1 MFIIIGHDK
10 KAEQVMV
17 HDTLDHTTTPA
28 NYAILRK
35 VVNKGY
41 IVKGLD
47 ERGNIICNEPNVLME
62 LKVLLQPIITK
73 ALLLRLDN
81 RKIIEL
87 IFPIC
92 ARYGLAEDF
101 YDLDVDIEKL
111 IVSFYLTGQF
121 LLFKENCIEQLHSIK
136 HTKDFNKLNKKT
148 RIMLKELYKIPLST
162 NHSDLI
168 VNKISNLES
177 SYFVGLKCGVT
188 LHIIMWPYKQD
199 YTIELANQQ
208 NNEAFRYYLRS
219 LAKYEPENSYF
230 IYSLKQQNYY
240 PSGIVAPIL
249 YVR

>member
-10 KAEQVMV
+10 KAAQVMV
-17 HDTLDHTTTPA
+17 HDTSDHTTTPA

-35 VVNKGY
+35 VINKGY
-41 IVKGLD
+41 IVKGVD
-47 ERGNIICNEPNVLME
+47 TRGNIICNEPNVLME

-73 ALLLRLDN
+73 ALLFRLDN
-81 RKIIEL
+81 MKIIEL

-92 ARYGLAEDF
+92 ANYGLAEDF
-101 YDLDVDIEKL
+101 YDLEVDIEKL
-111 IVSFYLTGQF
+111 MVYFYLTGQF

-162 NHSDLI
+162 KHSDLI
-168 VNKISNLES
+168 VNKISNIDS
-177 SYFVGLKCGVT
+177 SYFIGLKCGLT
-188 LHIIMWPYKQD
+188 LHVIMKPYEQD

-208 NNEAFRYYLRS
+208 DNEAFRYYLRS

-230 IYSLKQQNYY
+230 IYSLTQQNYH
-240 PSGIVAPIL
+240 PAGMIASVL